1 MLIYYFGFQL
11 NSNCLQDWQQLFM
24 FPRWSYIFMALTWDR
39 GLWKS
44 KSDSNS
50 GLLFCYERTPKTI
63 ETINVWLMKYHN
75 KYIIS
80 LHNCLYLSV
89 HNSVGIFLLNTI
101 SSQCLRILSIVFL
114 VKHSLILENISH
126 CIPRGFS
133 KNIVMLILYLL
144 SCGTLYIYIYDTAKC
159 AHYSSTYCAV
169 LFFSW
174 HFI

>member
-1 MLIYYFGFQL
+1 
-11 NSNCLQDWQQLFM
+11 
-24 FPRWSYIFMALTWDR
+24 
-39 GLWKS
+39 
-44 KSDSNS
+44 
-50 GLLFCYERTPKTI
+50 
-63 ETINVWLMKYHN
+63 MKYHN

-80 LHNCLYLSV
+80 LYNCLCLSV

-144 SCGTLYIYIYDTAKC
+144 SCGTLYMYIYDTPKC

-169 LFFSW
+169 LFFLLAFYISPKTTSQKSAKSAESG
-174 HFI
+174 HHRERAKSD

>member
-1 MLIYYFGFQL
+1 
-11 NSNCLQDWQQLFM
+11 
-24 FPRWSYIFMALTWDR
+24 
-39 GLWKS
+39 
-44 KSDSNS
+44 
-50 GLLFCYERTPKTI
+50 
-63 ETINVWLMKYHN
+63 MKYQN

-80 LHNCLYLSV
+80 LYNCLYLSV

-169 LFFSW
+169 LFFALGILYKPQNNKPEKCQIGGKWTPPRKSKK
-174 HFI
+174 